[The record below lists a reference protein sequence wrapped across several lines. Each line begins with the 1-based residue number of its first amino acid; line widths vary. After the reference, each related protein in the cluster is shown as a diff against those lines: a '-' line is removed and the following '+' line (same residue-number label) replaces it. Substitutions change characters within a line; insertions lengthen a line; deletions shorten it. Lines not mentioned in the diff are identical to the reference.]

1 MGVPQIRCLVGD
13 LEVIL
18 GLAALM
24 KIDQMN
30 MAAIT
35 SKAGAWPSSMA
46 ALCGPAEAAEVLN
59 YQKQAAIAPCKLHP
73 TRFFGRASRA
83 APARDPHRC
92 TEAAGSPG
100 ENV

>member
-30 MAAIT
+30 MADLSLA
-35 SKAGAWPSSMA
+35 KPEPRPAAWQLSVA
-46 ALCGPAEAAEVLN
+46 QL
-59 YQKQAAIAPCKLHP
+59 KLLK
-73 TRFFGRASRA
+73 
-83 APARDPHRC
+83 C
-92 TEAAGSPG
+92 
-100 ENV
+100 